1 MIEGAS
7 SDGDLVPLLTA
18 ERGSAPTS
26 VNLLA
31 VDVEKNPLSSE
42 ADYGLSWLMEPVEIV
57 YVEVNAQNQFVVA
70 LYWSRITEHW
80 CRRVIKSKSR
90 LGESKVLPIP
100 GTISS

>member
-26 VNLLA
+26 ANLLA

-42 ADYGLSWLMEPVEIV
+42 ADYGLCWLMEPVEIV
-57 YVEVNAQNQFVVA
+57 YVEVNVQ
-70 LYWSRITEHW
+70 
-80 CRRVIKSKSR
+80 
-90 LGESKVLPIP
+90 
-100 GTISS
+100 SS